1 MHYHIGD
8 TDHLYNAIE
17 DVWLADISTNG
28 QYRVT
33 QRFYDAL
40 GRETNTVVYAGT
52 ASGEATVATAPPP
65 SRLLT
70 VSSTAYP
77 LGGDGYRVAT
87 DGRGVETVTE
97 RLHMDDGTVVETE
110 SVRTGGVEVVRTT
123 VRSAFGGG
131 TSVRREWGAQGLGPD
146 GGLSPEP
153 AWTEERRFDG
163 YAADGRR
170 IAYAVTESSDC
181 GTVTNSVTTYDW
193 LGRVASAETP
203 LSSVTYAYDGASSRI
218 LSATDSRSGVTTAY
232 LYGAYGEPVGTAVD
246 GVARRSDVTYETDAS
261 DVAWRV
267 TAERTLSNGMTNAC
281 SVTRERLTGL
291 SDALRSHVET
301 LESNGP
307 RVAEKTSFD
316 PATGLVA
323 ETRTSTVAPS
333 VVRWTRY
340 GLAVEQETSGETRH
354 FAYDAFGRNVRVEVT
369 VDGVRRPVSSYAYGS
384 ADDPVSVSAYTNG
397 SDAVTET
404 YGYDALGRRVR
415 TVNALGIETRAA
427 YDAIGNVVAEDGATY
442 PVRYGYDTAGRRTSL
457 ATTRDGA
464 TWDVTRWA
472 YDADTGNCTSK
483 AYADGS
489 TVAYTH
495 TPDGLPLRTTCASG
509 RWIVNVYDSRRQIVG
524 RRSSDGSDSAAFA
537 RDAFGRVV
545 SSANGNAAVMFSLA
559 DDGTATNEAWTV
571 GGESATLLRELD
583 GQGRLVALAGRDGAP
598 SPSAAY
604 AQRYAYGTDGRLAAI
619 SNSEAVVAY
628 AYTPDGL
635 DAGSTLTLSNGVSF
649 TRALVR
655 DPHRRDLVTHIENR
669 VNDAAVESLAY
680 AYDALS
686 RPVSRNGDAF
696 AYNARGEVISSHGGA
711 ENTEAVY
718 AYDHIGNLLL
728 SAFNTATNTY
738 AANNLNQY
746 ASILRASDSPFE
758 TIPQYDADGNL
769 TAFGPWAY
777 AYDAANR
784 LVSVSS
790 SGVSLVTNF
799 YDAQSRRVKK
809 VTPEATTTYFYDG
822 WNLVEERIAHT
833 NGATST
839 IRYYWGKDLSGTL
852 QGAGGIGGLLYLA
865 IDGAIYVPLYDSNG
879 NVTHYCNE
887 NGAVVASFAYDAFGK
902 TIIQSG
908 SLADIFRHRFSTKYF
923 DAETGLYYY
932 GYRFYSPPLMRWLN
946 RDPIGERGG
955 MNLYGFCGN
964 SSICRYD
971 KYGWAH
977 FEVRRLSALPAI
989 LRYSCFAQIIG
1000 MIPAMILDA
1009 GLADMLNIEILHEH
1023 LFYDDGTNI
1032 GYGEKRE
1039 FSETTKDGCYRRNQ
1053 AEYDDCVMKEAEK
1066 RVPKP
1071 PYSLLGWGRPKY
1083 NCQDYADALR
1093 REYYKLL
1100 DDKEVRCKCG
1110 ITK

>member
-17 DVWLADISTNG
+17 DVWLTDMSTNG

-33 QRFYDAL
+33 QRF
-40 GRETNTVVYAGT
+40 
-52 ASGEATVATAPPP
+52 
-65 SRLLT
+65 
-70 VSSTAYP
+70 
-77 LGGDGYRVAT
+77 
-87 DGRGVETVTE
+87 
-97 RLHMDDGTVVETE
+97 
-110 SVRTGGVEVVRTT
+110 
-123 VRSAFGGG
+123 
-131 TSVRREWGAQGLGPD
+131 
-146 GGLSPEP
+146 
-153 AWTEERRFDG
+153 
-163 YAADGRR
+163 
-170 IAYAVTESSDC
+170 C
-181 GTVTNSVTTYDW
+181 
-193 LGRVASAETP
+193 
-203 LSSVTYAYDGASSRI
+203 
-218 LSATDSRSGVTTAY
+218 
-232 LYGAYGEPVGTAVD
+232 
-246 GVARRSDVTYETDAS
+246 
-261 DVAWRV
+261 
-267 TAERTLSNGMTNAC
+267 
-281 SVTRERLTGL
+281 
-291 SDALRSHVET
+291 
-301 LESNGP
+301 
-307 RVAEKTSFD
+307 
-316 PATGLVA
+316 
-323 ETRTSTVAPS
+323 
-333 VVRWTRY
+333 
-340 GLAVEQETSGETRH
+340 
-354 FAYDAFGRNVRVEVT
+354 DAF
-369 VDGVRRPVSSYAYGS
+369 
-384 ADDPVSVSAYTNG
+384 
-397 SDAVTET
+397 
-404 YGYDALGRRVR
+404 GRRVR
-415 TVNALGIETRAA
+415 TVNALGIETRTA
-427 YDAIGNVVAEDGATY
+427 YDAVGNVVAEDGATY

-464 TWDVTRWA
+464 TWDVTRWS
-472 YDADTGNCTSK
+472 YDAATGNCTSK
-483 AYADGS
+483 TYADGS

-509 RWIVNVYDSRRQIVG
+509 RWIVDVYDSRRQIVG

-537 RDAFGRVV
+537 RDVFGRVV
-545 SSANGNAAVMFSLA
+545 SSENGNATVTLA
-559 DDGTATNEAWTV
+559 IADGGTATNEAWTV
-571 GGESATLLRELD
+571 GGESVAFVRTFNA
-583 GQGRLVALAGRDGAP
+583 QGRVSSLALSGDGC
-598 SPSAAY
+598 
-604 AQRYAYGTDGRLAAI
+604 AQSFGYDADGRLATV

-635 DAGSTLTLSNGVSF
+635 DAGCTLTLSNGVAF

-655 DPHRRDLVTHIENR
+655 DPCRRDLVTHIENR
-669 VNDAAVESLAY
+669 VNGTPVNSLAY

-865 IDGAIYVPLYDSNG
+865 IYGAIYVPLYDSTG

-1039 FSETTKDGCYRRNQ
+1039 FSETTKDGYYRRNQ